1 MTGVVFSD
9 SSVLSLLA
17 SNPQLSIHQHEH
29 VMKMD
34 QTVLIIHLRVQNL
47 RTFNEIDKHNHGTAW
62 NWRIHNYPHFA

>member
-1 MTGVVFSD
+1 MLIRENDWSCVQQLFS
-9 SSVLSLLA
+9 LSLLA
-17 SNPQLSIHQHEH
+17 LNPQLCIHQHEH

-62 NWRIHNYPHFA
+62 NW